1 MKTMISF
8 QCDTL
13 DEARAVI
20 DAVAAIGK
28 APHACS
34 KQYVEPEELNELKQ
48 AEKDYLT
55 SARAQTRE
63 ELELNSRCV
72 EQRKNINPG
81 DPTITKIGTNT
92 KESLLAHLKAGGQ
105 PTRAKF
111 DEHLKLL
118 WKRGEIKFDGEEY
131 YV

>member
-28 APHACS
+28 QPHACS
-34 KQYVEPEELNELKQ
+34 KQYIEPEELTQQARNEQ
-48 AEKDYLT
+48 
-55 SARAQTRE
+55 
-63 ELELNSRCV
+63 SRQWLDAIPTKPSGSLDIRPA
-72 EQRKNINPG
+72 EQRKNISPG
-81 DPTITKIGTNT
+81 DPSITKIGANT

-111 DEHLKLL
+111 EEHLKLL
-118 WKRGEIKFDGEEY
+118 WKRGEIRFDGENF

>member
-1 MKTMISF
+1 MISF

-28 APHACS
+28 TPHACS

-48 AEKDYLT
+48 AENDYLT

-63 ELELNSRCV
+63 GLELNSRCV

-81 DPTITKIGTNT
+81 DPMITKIGTNT
-92 KESLLAHLKAGGQ
+92 EGALFGVLRAGGQ
-105 PTRAKF
+105 PEAKYA
-111 DEHLKLL
+111 EHMKLL
-118 WKRGEIKFDGEEY
+118 WKRGKVKFDGDEY

>member
-28 APHACS
+28 TPHACS
-34 KQYVEPEELNELKQ
+34 KQYVNPEELAQQALNEQ
-48 AEKDYLT
+48 ARQRVDALPVNTKGVLG
-55 SARAQTRE
+55 
-63 ELELNSRCV
+63 LMPV

-81 DPTITKIGTNT
+81 DPTITKIGANT
-92 KESLLAHLKAGGQ
+92 EGALFGVLRAGGQ
-105 PTRAKF
+105 PEAKYA
-111 DEHLKLL
+111 EHMKLL
-118 WKRGEIKFDGEEY
+118 WKRGKVKFDGSDFY
-131 YV
+131 L